1 MPAYVI
7 DLRADRRWIELVE
20 RIKEAL
26 LSRLGDVL
34 VRIVALASPDDELYG
49 SNVLIVVERDDDA
62 VVRSV
67 MESVAEVERSA
78 GVEGVMSPLIVTPNE
93 RRIIEGF
100 EAYETP
106 QMDEDAWPSL
116 VKELCINLRK
126 RVPGSKVVAL
136 KSPRDRVY
144 DSNILIICK
153 QDDDRT
159 VEEILRSVVDAE
171 RSTGVE
177 GVISPLIV
185 TPNERRIIEGF
196 GGYEVVC

>member
-1 MPAYVI
+1 MPAYVV

-26 LSRLGDVL
+26 LSRLGDAL

-67 MESVAEVERSA
+67 MESV
-78 GVEGVMSPLIVTPNE
+78 
-93 RRIIEGF
+93 
-100 EAYETP
+100 
-106 QMDEDAWPSL
+106 
-116 VKELCINLRK
+116 
-126 RVPGSKVVAL
+126 
-136 KSPRDRVY
+136 
-144 DSNILIICK
+144 
-153 QDDDRT
+153 
-159 VEEILRSVVDAE
+159 VDAE